1 MEFTSLLFLSSVSG
15 GWKRNLRKMVRALK
29 DCDGDN
35 ILSPDGFNLSF
46 IKAGW
51 DFLKEDF
58 FNMFSEFHRRCKL
71 NMEVNAT
78 FLTLIAKVS
87 DSAKVREYKPITLVG
102 CVYKLI
108 SKVLKNHVHEVLQGM
123 KLSIPRCICRK

>member
-1 MEFTSLLFLSSVSG
+1 MLL
-15 GWKRNLRKMVRALK
+15 
-29 DCDGDN
+29 
-35 ILSPDGFNLSF
+35 
-46 IKAGW
+46 
-51 DFLKEDF
+51 
-58 FNMFSEFHRRCKL
+58 
-71 NMEVNAT
+71 
-78 FLTLIAKVS
+78 FLTLISKVS